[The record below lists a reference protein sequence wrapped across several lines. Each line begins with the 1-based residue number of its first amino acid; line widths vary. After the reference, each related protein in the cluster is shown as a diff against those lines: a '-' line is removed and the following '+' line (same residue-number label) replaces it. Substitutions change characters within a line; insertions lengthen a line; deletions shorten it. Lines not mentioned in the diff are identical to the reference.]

1 MFLRPLQEHCL
12 LEAGLTADPG
22 ADPVCPPGLVFC
34 ALAHCRCPG
43 RVRGSR
49 SPLTC
54 WALGFPQ
61 PQTE

>member
-1 MFLRPLQEHCL
+1 M
-12 LEAGLTADPG
+12 EAGLTADPG